1 MPDLIQLAIPAFIAL
16 MLVEAIVGVLL
27 QREIY
32 EVKDAAA
39 SISMGLGNLATDL
52 LAKVVQFSIL
62 TFLYRFAI
70 FHIDYQWWA
79 WVLLFFCDEFSYY
92 WFHRVSHE
100 CRIFWASHVVH
111 HSSQRYNLST
121 ALRQT
126 WTGSFMSFVFWIW
139 LPIVGFPPIMIMT
152 MKAISLLYQFW
163 IHTELIHS
171 LGPLEFVF
179 NTPSHHRVHHGSNPR
194 YIDRNHGGTLIIW
207 DKLFGTFEP
216 ENPADPVCFGLTK
229 NIQTYNPVRIAF
241 HEWAALFHDA
251 WAAPGWRNKL
261 HYIFGN
267 PGWRHEQFDS
277 VVAQA
282 SPRAQRPFPE
292 TNSELFQ
299 KCHRDS

>member
-1 MPDLIQLAIPAFIAL
+1 MPDLIQLAIPAFILL
-16 MLVEAIVGVLL
+16 MIIEAVVGTVM

-39 SISMGLGNLATDL
+39 SVTMGLGNLAADL

-62 TFLYRFAI
+62 TYLHRFAI
-70 FHIDYQWWA
+70 FHIGFQWWA
-79 WVLLFFCDEFSYY
+79 WMLLFFGDEFSYY

-100 CRIFWASHVVH
+100 CRLFWASHVVH

-126 WTGSFMSFVFWIW
+126 WTGSFMSFVFWLW
-139 LPIVGFPPIMIMT
+139 LPIVGFAPVMIMA

-163 IHTELIHS
+163 IHTELVRS
-171 LGPLEFVF
+171 LGPLETVF

-216 ENPADPVCFGLTK
+216 ENPADPVRFGLTK
-229 NIQTYNPVRIAF
+229 NIETYNPVRIAF
-241 HEWAALFHDA
+241 HEWVEMFRDA
-251 WAAPGWRNKL
+251 WRAPGWDNKL
-261 HYIFGN
+261 RYVFGN
-267 PGWRHEQFDS
+267 PGWRHEE
-277 VVAQA
+277 
-282 SPRAQRPFPE
+282 SPSPLLGARQPSQP
-292 TNSELFQ
+292 
-299 KCHRDS
+299 